1 MNRNFRGFYSKILVI
16 CFVFFLCGCVK
27 QHRLADSRIDIPEGR
42 MMEFAKTELQK
53 FLSKADSALESSGG
67 ANTESWHF
75 KMQIDP
81 ELPSYSFRV
90 MNQKSDDG
98 QLVVL
103 SGNDS
108 TCVLNAVYTM
118 LEKLGFRFE
127 ITGPVISAS
136 GIQPE
141 NLINY
146 NEIIAP
152 VVQNRGVRQH
162 INFPMDISG
171 YTLEEAKEYIRN
183 LARMRFNTITFH
195 SYPEQW
201 IEKPEFAGAFFY
213 GQRYDI
219 PNDSLV
225 NKHVQNKTTFCIP
238 EIEPFFEDRK
248 VRSEMAIKWL
258 NNVMG
263 ECKRAG
269 LNIQFSFEPYST
281 SNDVD
286 ETVKTCEAILRLYPK
301 IDQLELITSE
311 TGDWYPEVPDKE
323 NRKIIGSLFGQE
335 ILQEPSIKKALKT
348 NLANCG
354 TFYTE
359 INHVIQSI
367 NKYREKH
374 GVSGTPLSFGIY
386 CVVEPWIDGALMIA
400 RKNLPND
407 VKWALLPGHSSQRV
421 ANYMKRLDFGV
432 NEWQQTRM
440 YSWIE
445 FDGLMYLQQNGIP
458 GIKLLL
464 ENAQTDL
471 AGKPLYGLCFNHWR
485 TAENRSTARYAAL
498 ACIRGAI
505 SEDDYYRETAQDLG
519 IGNAKEYT
527 EAMKLLSLAD
537 WKATNELPN
546 FGFCF
551 LGTWLQN
558 TNPEKAGLKN
568 LGYIGVWQPDTI
580 KKKKKMYALASE
592 KLKFCISQTKYPEGL
607 VFLELLENRLE
618 CTLAYFTAFEEGARL
633 RTFFQDKA
641 PIDFSK
647 EEKEAIVKICD
658 ETLAVLDNYM
668 RIWVRNMPDRGAE
681 GTLISFYHTAPAY
694 IKILKQKYG
703 GIASDIELKKE
714 NNEAPHS
721 PIKE

>member
-1 MNRNFRGFYSKILVI
+1 MEWQLIMWRFRKMNRNFFAFHNKIIVI
-16 CFVFFLCGCVK
+16 YFVLFLFGCVK
-27 QHRLADSRIDIPEGR
+27 QQRLADSRIDIPEGR

-201 IEKPEFAGAFFY
+201 IERPEFAGAFFY

-281 SNDVD
+281 SHDVD
-286 ETVKTCEAILRLYPK
+286 ETVKTCEAILKLYPQ
-301 IDQLELITSE
+301 IDQLELIT
-311 TGDWYPEVPDKE
+311 
-323 NRKIIGSLFGQE
+323 GQE

-458 GIKLLL
+458 GIKMLL
-464 ENAQTDL
+464 EDAQTDL
-471 AGKPLYGLCFNHWR
+471 EGKPLHGLCFNHWR

-519 IGNAKEYT
+519 IGNATEYT
-527 EAMKLLSLAD
+527 EAMNLLSEAD
-537 WKATNELPN
+537 WKATNELSN

-558 TNPEKAGLKN
+558 PNPENPGLKN
-568 LGYIGVWQPDTI
+568 LGYIGVWNPDTI
-580 KKKKKMYALASE
+580 RSVKKMYALASD
-592 KLKFCISQTKYPEGL
+592 KLKTCISQTNNKEGL
-607 VFLELLENRLE
+607 IFLELLNNRLE
-618 CTLAYFTAFEEGARL
+618 CTCSYFTAFEHGSLL
-633 RTFFQDKA
+633 RPIFQNKA
-641 PIDFSK
+641 PNDFSLEDK
-647 EEKEAIVKICD
+647 ENIVKICN
-658 ETLAVLDNYM
+658 ETLSLLDNYM
-668 RIWVRNMPDRGAE
+668 MSWVLNMPDRGAE
-681 GTLISFYHTAPAY
+681 GTLISFYHTVPAY
-694 IKILKQKYG
+694 IKILRQKYG
-703 GIASDIELKKE
+703 GIASEIEVKKE
-714 NNEAPHS
+714 NSEAPHS